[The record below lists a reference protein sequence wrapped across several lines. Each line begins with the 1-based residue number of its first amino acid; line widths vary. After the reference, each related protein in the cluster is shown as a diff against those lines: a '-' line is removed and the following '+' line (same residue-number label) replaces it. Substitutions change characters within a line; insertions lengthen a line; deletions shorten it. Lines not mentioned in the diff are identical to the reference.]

1 MKKCPFCAEEIQED
15 AVKCRFCGEWLNV
28 EGEELAENVP
38 EEVPKQR
45 TSDIAPKRLPR
56 LNILS
61 IGQRWFGLLVS
72 ATICVIL
79 LANESAVIA
88 IVVLAVGVWLFIWGG
103 SEKIGHQLF
112 YLILPVIS
120 VSIAGLLTSGL
131 YWLAYSRSGKAGTPI
146 STGIY
151 PRRYWFSD
159 YLEETALYFYGTIA
173 ILSIAFSYYSL
184 KIIPKIRT
192 RFTSKS
198 E

>member
-1 MKKCPFCAEEIQED
+1 MKKCPFCAEEVQDD
-15 AVKCRFCGEWLNV
+15 AIKCRFCGEFFNV
-28 EGEELAENVP
+28 EGVELAKNVL

-88 IVVLAVGVWLFIWGG
+88 IVVLTVGVWLFIWGG
-103 SEKIGHQLF
+103 PEKIGHQLF
-112 YLILPVIS
+112 YLIFPAIS
-120 VSIAGLLTSGL
+120 VFIASLLTSGFFL
-131 YWLAYSRSGKAGTPI
+131 LAYSQSGKAGTTI

-151 PRRYWFSD
+151 RRRYLFSD
-159 YLEETALYFYGTIA
+159 YLEETELVSLGIIA
-173 ILSIAFSYYSL
+173 ILSIIFSYYSL
-184 KIIPKIRT
+184 KTIPKIRT
-192 RFTSKS
+192 RLNSKS